1 MSQAGR
7 AIQERLK
14 QAIPEPRIDLDYAD
28 GWTLLIATILSA
40 QSTDQTVNRVT
51 PDLFS
56 RWPTPEALAGA
67 PISEVEDVVRS
78 TGFFRNKAKAI
89 TGAPKKIVE
98 DFDCEMP
105 TTMEEL
111 TSLPGVARKTA
122 NIVLGT
128 VYRIPAGIAVDTH
141 VGRVA
146 QRLGLSSEKKPDKVE
161 KDLCGLFPRKTW
173 PDMTLRLVL
182 HGRYVCKARGPR
194 CDACPL
200 NELCPNREGDPE
212 GDLAERIELA
222 RGLVGSA
229 RTEAGAQGR
238 GSPVGG
244 AGAAGA

>member
-1 MSQAGR
+1 MSRASE
-7 AIQERLK
+7 AIQDRLE
-14 QAIPEPRIDLDYAD
+14 QAIPKPRIDLDYAD

-67 PISEVEDVVRS
+67 TIEEVEDVVRS

-89 TGAPKKIVE
+89 TGAAKKVVE

-111 TSLPGVARKTA
+111 TSLPGVGRKTA
-122 NIVLGT
+122 NMVLCT
-128 VYRIPAGIAVDTH
+128 VYRIPSGIAVDTH

-182 HGRYVCKARGPR
+182 HGRYVCKARSPR

-200 NELCPNREGDPE
+200 NELCPSREEEPV
-212 GDLAERIELA
+212 GDLAQRLEQERA
-222 RGLVGSA
+222 FVGV
-229 RTEAGAQGR
+229 RDK
-238 GSPVGG
+238 
-244 AGAAGA
+244 